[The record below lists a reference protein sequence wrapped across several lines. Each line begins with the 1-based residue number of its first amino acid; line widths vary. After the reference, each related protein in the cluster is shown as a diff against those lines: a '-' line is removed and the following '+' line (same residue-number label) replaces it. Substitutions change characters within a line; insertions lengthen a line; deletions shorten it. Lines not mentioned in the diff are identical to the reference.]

1 MLALSYAQHNASTA
15 HHHCAE
21 RMPASQPMFAASMC
35 MGAAASAASATIIRT
50 DVLASVFL
58 FVVVLLVC
66 SLLLVSL
73 VVLISLLLTGLTGLI
88 SLEGLVGHG
97 IRLDTSTAQGD

>member
-1 MLALSYAQHNASTA
+1 MLALSYASHTASTA
-15 HHHCAE
+15 WHHHAE
-21 RMPASQPMFAASMC
+21 RMPACQPMFASCMC
-35 MGAAASAASATIIRT
+35 MGAATASAASSIIIGT
-50 DVLASVFL
+50 DVNTSVSL

-73 VVLISLLLTGLTGLI
+73 VILSLLLTGLTGLI

-97 IRLDTSTAQGD
+97 IGLSTGKTQGD